1 MAGGPGD
8 GYPPKL
14 ARLTAS
20 SPEAY
25 RIIRYGPSAEQYGE
39 YWPGGQGAAVVLIH
53 GGYWRARVRLDLMH
67 LLAADLNARGY
78 AVWNIEYRRMDMPG
92 GGWPG
97 TFEDV
102 ATALNA
108 VADLGDGAVD
118 LARVG
123 VIGHSAGGHLALWAS
138 GRPDGSP
145 SAARESPPAAV
156 LPARVT
162 PALVVSLAGVCDL
175 TMAARLGLS
184 NGAVS
189 ELLGGGPDERPE
201 VYRQADPVSLAPLG
215 VPQLVVHGTA
225 DTDVPR
231 ELSERYAAA
240 AGPEATLL
248 DLPGVDHFQIIDPD
262 TAAWAR
268 IAQEFTRLLPAV
280 PQAGDHSKARDS
292 QSSG

>member
-1 MAGGPGD
+1 MTPTAGGPGD

-25 RIIRYGPSAEQYGE
+25 RIVCYGPSAEQYGE
-39 YWPGGQGAAVVLIH
+39 YWPGGHGAAVVLIH
-53 GGYWRARVRLDLMH
+53 GGYWRARFRLDLMH
-67 LLAADLNARGY
+67 RLAADLNARGY
-78 AVWNIEYRRMDMPG
+78 AVWNIEFRRMDMPG

-102 ATALNA
+102 ATALDA
-108 VADLGDGAVD
+108 VAGLGDEAVD
-118 LARVG
+118 PARVG

-138 GRPDGSP
+138 GRPDRPP
-145 SAARESPPAAV
+145 SAARV
-156 LPARVT
+156 K
-162 PALVVSLAGVCDL
+162 PALAVSLAGVCDL
-175 TMAARLGLS
+175 AMAARLRLS

-201 VYRQADPVSLAPLG
+201 VYRLADPAALAPLG
-215 VPQLVVHGTA
+215 VPQLVVHGAA

-231 ELSERYAAA
+231 QLSERYAAA

-268 IAQEFTRLLPAV
+268 IAQELTHRLPAV
-280 PQAGDHSKARDS
+280 PHAGDHSRVRNS

>member
-1 MAGGPGD
+1 VTPAAGGAGD
-8 GYPPKL
+8 GYPPEL

-20 SPEAY
+20 SPKAY
-25 RIIRYGPSAEQYGE
+25 RNVRYGPSAEQYGE
-39 YWPGGQGAAVVLIH
+39 YWPGGHGAAVVLIH
-53 GGYWRARVRLDLMH
+53 GGYWRARVRLDVMH
-67 LLAADLNARGY
+67 LLAADLNARGH

-102 ATALNA
+102 AAALDA
-108 VADLGDGAVD
+108 VADLGDEAVD
-118 LARVG
+118 PARVG

-138 GRPDGSP
+138 GQPGGPRPGGRRP
-145 SAARESPPAAV
+145 V
-156 LPARVT
+156 RVR

-175 TMAARLGLS
+175 AMAARLGLS

-201 VYRQADPVSLAPLG
+201 VYRQANPVALVPLG

-248 DLPGVDHFQIIDPD
+248 ELPGVDHFQIIDPD

-280 PQAGDHSKARDS
+280 SQAGDHSRVRNS

>member
-1 MAGGPGD
+1 MTPAAGGPGD

-20 SPEAY
+20 SPEAF
-25 RIIRYGPSAEQYGE
+25 RIVRYGPSAEQYGE
-39 YWPGGQGAAVVLIH
+39 YWPGGHGAAVVLIH
-53 GGYWRARVRLDLMH
+53 GGYWRAWVRLDVMH

-102 ATALNA
+102 ATALDA
-108 VADLGDGAVD
+108 VAGLGDGAVD
-118 LARVG
+118 PARVG

-138 GRPDGSP
+138 GRP
-145 SAARESPPAAV
+145 
-156 LPARVT
+156 PARARTVRVR

-175 TMAARLGLS
+175 AMAARLGLS

-201 VYRQADPVSLAPLG
+201 VYRQANPAALAPLG

-231 ELSERYAAA
+231 QLSERYAAA
-240 AGPEATLL
+240 AGPEATLFE
-248 DLPGVDHFQIIDPD
+248 LPGVDHFQIIDPD

-268 IAQEFTRLLPAV
+268 IAQELTRLLPAV
-280 PQAGDHSKARDS
+280 PQAGFHSRVRNS

>member
-1 MAGGPGD
+1 MTLAAGGPGD

-14 ARLTAS
+14 ARLTVS

-25 RIIRYGPSAEQYGE
+25 RIVRYGPSAEQYGE
-39 YWPGGQGAAVVLIH
+39 YWPGGHGAAVVLIH
-53 GGYWRARVRLDLMH
+53 GGYWRARVRLDVMH

-102 ATALNA
+102 ATALDA
-108 VADLGDGAVD
+108 VADLGDEAVD
-118 LARVG
+118 PARVG

-138 GRPDGSP
+138 AGRVPSP
-145 SAARESPPAAV
+145 AGAPTI
-156 LPARVT
+156 RVR

-175 TMAARLGLS
+175 AMAARLGLS

-201 VYRQADPVSLAPLG
+201 VYRQANPAALAPLG

-231 ELSERYAAA
+231 QLSERYAAA

-268 IAQEFTRLLPAV
+268 IARELTRLLPAV
-280 PQAGDHSKARDS
+280 PQAGRS
-292 QSSG
+292 QQSP

>member
-1 MAGGPGD
+1 MTPAAGGQTD
-8 GYPPKL
+8 GYPPEL

-25 RIIRYGPSAEQYGE
+25 RVVRYGPSAGQYGE
-39 YWPGGQGAAVVLIH
+39 YWPGGHGAAVVLIH
-53 GGYWRARVRLDLMH
+53 GGYWRARVRLDVMH

-97 TFEDV
+97 TFDDV
-102 ATALNA
+102 ATALDA
-108 VADLGDGAVD
+108 VADLGDKAVD
-118 LARVG
+118 PARVG
-123 VIGHSAGGHLALWAS
+123 VIGHSAGGHLALWAA
-138 GRPDGSP
+138 GRPAG
-145 SAARESPPAAV
+145 PPCA
-156 LPARVT
+156 ARVT

-175 TMAARLGLS
+175 AMAARLGLS

-201 VYRQADPVSLAPLG
+201 VYRQANPAALAPLG

-231 ELSERYAAA
+231 QLSERYAAA

-268 IAQEFTRLLPAV
+268 VAQELARLLPAI
-280 PQAGDHSKARDS
+280 PQAGDHSRVRNS